1 MLHRP
6 VELYALAA
14 HWEASGSQQSA
25 RRLSSAHPQP
35 LRNICVTYASRVYPS
50 LSLPLDS
57 PTAVR
62 TSPAKVARRSCWSRG
77 VHISMDGKG
86 RWPGNAYVERLW
98 RSLRKKSTGTPTRRW
113 ARPGRELPTTCVTST
128 RNKCLRANIMVRW
141 LTTPYRQPDP
151 HPNSAKICP
160 IKPNH
165 FSTEPSSNDRLAEA
179 LRTRNPRWT
188 TRARVGIPP

>member
-62 TSPAKVARRSCWSRG
+62 TSPAKVVRRSCWSRG

-86 RWPGNAYVERLW
+86 YWPGNAYVERLW
-98 RSLRKKSTGTPTRRW
+98 RSLKEEVYRRAYETVGAARKGI
-113 ARPGRELPTTCVTST
+113 AYY
-128 RNKCLRANIMVRW
+128 LRYFN
-141 LTTPYRQPDP
+141 
-151 HPNSAKICP
+151 
-160 IKPNH
+160 
-165 FSTEPSSNDRLAEA
+165 EE
-179 LRTRNPRWT
+179 
-188 TRARVGIPP
+188 